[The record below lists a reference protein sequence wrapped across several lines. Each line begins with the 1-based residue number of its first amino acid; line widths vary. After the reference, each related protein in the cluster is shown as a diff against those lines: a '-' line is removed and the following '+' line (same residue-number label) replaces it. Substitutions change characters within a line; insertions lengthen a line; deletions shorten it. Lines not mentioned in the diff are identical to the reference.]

1 MSFYAEGY
9 EAEAHVEAQGCEA
22 GNPFSLP
29 RAKSTGG
36 GVGRVI
42 LLSRGQRE
50 KGNLFARESW
60 PFKAADFIQLIHL
73 EEAYFILTHL
83 SG

>member
-1 MSFYAEGY
+1 MPKAMKQKLMWKLKV
-9 EAEAHVEAQGCEA
+9 AKLAIL
-22 GNPFSLP
+22 SLP
-29 RAKSTGG
+29 RAKSSGG
-36 GVGRVI
+36 GMGRVI

>member
-1 MSFYAEGY
+1 MPKAMKQKLMWKLKV
-9 EAEAHVEAQGCEA
+9 AKLAIL
-22 GNPFSLP
+22 SLP

-36 GVGRVI
+36 GMGRVI
-42 LLSRGQRE
+42 LLSRCQRE